1 MIRVL
6 HVVTYMGRGGLET
19 MLMNYYRHID
29 RSKVQFD
36 FLVHREFEAD
46 YDEEIKSLGGRI
58 YHVSRLVPW
67 SRRYKAE
74 LRRFF
79 RTHPEYKIVH
89 VHQDCLSSVALQCAK
104 ECGIPVRIAH
114 SHNSNQ
120 DKNIKYL
127 FKRYYMRKIP
137 ETATELFACGKAA
150 GDWMFGGKTYR
161 LLPNA
166 IAAEKYIYEE
176 EKAKKIKK
184 ELDLEKN
191 LVIGHI
197 GRFNPQ
203 KNHKFLID
211 IFEKCFE
218 KNQKVRLMLIG
229 DGEGRKEIE
238 NKVKERGLQ
247 DNVIFMGVRRD
258 VPELL
263 QAMDVFV
270 FPSLYEGLPVTMI
283 EEQAAGVPAVIS
295 DRVSEECII
304 TKDLVKVEGLE
315 ETPEQWAGEILKQVK
330 ISKRDRSEEIKK
342 AKYDVETNAKW
353 LEEYYLRKAEVNPYG
368 IINSIYTCIQQGK
381 HFTTYISEP
390 L

>member
-104 ECGIPVRIAH
+104 DCGIPVRIAH

-166 IAAEKYIYEE
+166 IAAGKYIYEE
-176 EKAKKIKK
+176 EKAKKRKK
-184 ELDLEKN
+184 YSYWT
-191 LVIGHI
+191 H
-197 GRFNPQ
+197 
-203 KNHKFLID
+203 
-211 IFEKCFE
+211 
-218 KNQKVRLMLIG
+218 
-229 DGEGRKEIE
+229 
-238 NKVKERGLQ
+238 
-247 DNVIFMGVRRD
+247 
-258 VPELL
+258 
-263 QAMDVFV
+263 
-270 FPSLYEGLPVTMI
+270 
-283 EEQAAGVPAVIS
+283 
-295 DRVSEECII
+295 
-304 TKDLVKVEGLE
+304 
-315 ETPEQWAGEILKQVK
+315 WK
-330 ISKRDRSEEIKK
+330 I
-342 AKYDVETNAKW
+342 
-353 LEEYYLRKAEVNPYG
+353 
-368 IINSIYTCIQQGK
+368 
-381 HFTTYISEP
+381 
-390 L
+390 

>member
-150 GDWMFGGKTYR
+150 GDWMFGGKKYR

-191 LVIGHI
+191 IVIGHI

-295 DRVSEECII
+295 DQVSEECII

-342 AKYDVETNAKW
+342 AKYDVETTAKW
-353 LEEYYLRKAEVNPYG
+353 LEEYYLKKAEVN
-368 IINSIYTCIQQGK
+368 
-381 HFTTYISEP
+381 
-390 L
+390 

>member
-67 SRRYKAE
+67 SGKYKAE
-74 LRRFF
+74 LSRFF
-79 RTHPEYKIVH
+79 RSHPEYKIVH

-150 GDWMFGGKTYR
+150 GDWMFGGKKYR

-184 ELDLEKN
+184 DLGLEKN

-247 DNVIFMGVRRD
+247 DNVLFMGVRRD

-304 TKDLVKVEGLE
+304 TKGLVKVEGLE
-315 ETPEQWAGEILKQVK
+315 ETPEQWAEEILKQAK
-330 ISKRDRSEEIKK
+330 LSKSDRNEEIKK
-342 AKYDVETNAKW
+342 AKYDVETSAKW
-353 LEEYYLRKAEVNPYG
+353 LEEYYLKKAEVN
-368 IINSIYTCIQQGK
+368 
-381 HFTTYISEP
+381 
-390 L
+390 